1 MILITFRWSLPSVKI
16 QHEFGHKS
24 YQKLL
29 AINLIFMT
37 IFITQSNSKLTQF
50 LHDYVYGVGV
60 ETLPQYK
67 EQIKLIKSKARV
79 QAYKEVEQDINIL
92 KRDRDRYCHDY
103 IDLQSKVNKLK
114 NLAYQ
119 VRNIKALT
127 DEELKNI

>member
-1 MILITFRWSLPSVKI
+1 MILITFRWSLPSIKI

-24 YQKLL
+24 YQRLL

-37 IFITQSNSKLTQF
+37 VFITQSNSKLTQF

-79 QAYKEVEQDINIL
+79 QAYKEVEQDIDIL
-92 KRDRDRYCHDY
+92 KRGRDRYCHDY

-119 VRNIKALT
+119 VRNIKAMS

>member
-37 IFITQSNSKLTQF
+37 VFITQSNSKLTQF

-60 ETLPQYK
+60 EKLPQYK

-79 QAYKEVEQDINIL
+79 QAREDMRMRL
-92 KRDRDRYCHDY
+92 KMIETDRDRYYNEY
-103 IDLQSKVNKLK
+103 IDLKNKVNGLK

-119 VRNIKALT
+119 VRNIKAMS